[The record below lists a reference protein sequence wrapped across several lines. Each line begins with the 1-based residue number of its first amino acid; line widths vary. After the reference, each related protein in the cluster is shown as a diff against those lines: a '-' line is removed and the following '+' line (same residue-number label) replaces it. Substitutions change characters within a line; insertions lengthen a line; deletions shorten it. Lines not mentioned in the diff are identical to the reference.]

1 MEVVAKFIGMVNTNT
16 KGFCKE
22 TIEKLT
28 KDWPRVSYLMLMS
41 KPIVPGG
48 RPHIAIGYKYNVW
61 KVISFIVIDNAGS
74 T

>member
-1 MEVVAKFIGMVNTNT
+1 
-16 KGFCKE
+16 
-22 TIEKLT
+22 
-28 KDWPRVSYLMLMS
+28 MLMS

-74 T
+74 TQADLPYLYKYPDQFTNVAIIPVAFPLVIINFFCC